1 MPACLA
7 ARANCS
13 VPSRFTEYVAAGL
26 RLPSGS
32 LDSAARQST
41 ASYPARSAAMPFR
54 MSSVALVPAS
64 GSAGPRS
71 HPSYRPTSSPSTS
84 CPAARRKG
92 TRTAPMY
99 PRSPATRTLM
109 DYSQGSTV
117 RREAVCRLIYEPRRA
132 RRDTWG
138 GTLFA

>member
-7 ARANCS
+7 ARANLS

-41 ASYPARSAAMPFR
+41 ASYPASSAAMPSR

-64 GSAGPRS
+64 AAPGP
-71 HPSYRPTSSPSTS
+71 
-84 CPAARRKG
+84 G
-92 TRTAPMY
+92 
-99 PRSPATRTLM
+99 RTLVQTEVQSVDLM
-109 DYSQGSTV
+109 T
-117 RREAVCRLIYEPRRA
+117 
-132 RRDTWG
+132 G
-138 GTLFA
+138 GT